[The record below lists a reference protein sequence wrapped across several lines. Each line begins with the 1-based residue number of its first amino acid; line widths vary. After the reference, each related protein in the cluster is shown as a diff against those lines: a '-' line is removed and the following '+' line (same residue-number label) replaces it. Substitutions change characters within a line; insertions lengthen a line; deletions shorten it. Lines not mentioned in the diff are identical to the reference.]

1 MAAFPDPAGSA
12 PLAGPPPNRMLF
24 LRSFFSRPS
33 GFGSKPG
40 VEGRLLDGV
49 DGCEETSSNGGGSR
63 GSRSAGTT
71 GWRLGFARE
80 PGLGDLGDLGAAGCG
95 SSGVRRLAEE
105 IRLRTLEKRLLDSD
119 DGAGLLLI
127 DAADDSED
135 DPTEKRLDRRL
146 DAFFFSPNMAMA
158 GASATVIR
166 GTESRGEV

>member
-1 MAAFPDPAGSA
+1 M
-12 PLAGPPPNRMLF
+12 
-24 LRSFFSRPS
+24 
-33 GFGSKPG
+33 
-40 VEGRLLDGV
+40 
-49 DGCEETSSNGGGSR
+49 
-63 GSRSAGTT
+63 
-71 GWRLGFARE
+71 GFARE

-95 SSGVRRLAEE
+95 GSGVRRLAEE